1 MTLAATVFRLNN
13 PFFLNHEMN
22 PMKTITNLFKLA
34 LFIAI
39 GVVPFAVNAHH
50 STTMFDR
57 TQVVTITGVVKEV
70 QWTNPH
76 VAIFVSGAV
85 KEGDEPSLWLM
96 EMTSPGNLIRV
107 GGWSRTAV
115 KAGDKVVVE
124 FFPLRNGAKGGAL
137 KKITETQ
144 TGKVYTADIFAQENA
159 NLEQS
164 K

>member
-1 MTLAATVFRLNN
+1 
-13 PFFLNHEMN
+13 MN
-22 PMKTITNLFKLA
+22 PMKKILSFFSLCA
-34 LFIAI
+34 LIAFAVTPI
-39 GVVPFAVNAHH
+39 AVNAHH

-57 TQVVTITGVVKEV
+57 SQVLTITGVVKEV

-76 VAIFVSGAV
+76 VAIFVSGTV

-96 EMTSPGNLIRV
+96 EMTSPGNLIRA
-107 GGWSRTAV
+107 GGWSRAAV

-124 FFPLRNGAKGGAL
+124 FFPLRNGSKGGAL

-144 TGKVYTADIFAQENA
+144 TGKVYTADIFAQENP
-159 NLEQS
+159 NLEQA

>member
-1 MTLAATVFRLNN
+1 MTLKLKKILSIATVAAGV
-13 PFFLNHEMN
+13 
-22 PMKTITNLFKLA
+22 IS
-34 LFIAI
+34 IAP
-39 GVVPFAVNAHH
+39 VMAHH
-50 STTMFDR
+50 STTMFDKDK
-57 TQVVTITGVVKEV
+57 VSTITGVVKEV

-124 FFPLRNGAKGGAL
+124 FFPLRNGGKGGAL

>member
-1 MTLAATVFRLNN
+1 
-13 PFFLNHEMN
+13 MN

-34 LFIAI
+34 LFIATGI
-39 GVVPFAVNAHH
+39 VPFAVNAHH

-85 KEGDEPSLWLM
+85 KEGDEQSLWLM

-124 FFPLRNGAKGGAL
+124 FFSAAKWWQRRCFKENYRDSNG
-137 KKITETQ
+137 Q
-144 TGKVYTADIFAQENA
+144 SVYSGHLCSRECKSRTI
-159 NLEQS
+159 
-164 K
+164 